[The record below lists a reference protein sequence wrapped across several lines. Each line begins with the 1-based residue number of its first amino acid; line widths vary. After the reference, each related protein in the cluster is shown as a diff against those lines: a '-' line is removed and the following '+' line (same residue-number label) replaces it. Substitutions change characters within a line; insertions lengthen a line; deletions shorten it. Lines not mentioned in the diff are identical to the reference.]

1 MKNKFVL
8 TEEESKRILSLHKEK
23 IKEER
28 SHLVEQEQDLDEDKG
43 QDTGRVA
50 AGSGIGATAGAI
62 IGCIAAAIPTG
73 GLACAGGAAIGASV
87 GTAVGGFA
95 GWFTTGGGYYDK
107 VLNALKWCNAH
118 RGKIGTPVN
127 NDSTIRDIAD
137 DIAAAVEGFGR
148 TDEVMIARSLR
159 KLKSIPDLCR
169 LNDIYRR
176 RNTESLLSALDGD
189 IDQDG
194 EWRDYVWRPIEDL
207 FEYSKKKSS
216 DLLKENAK
224 KCGWGTDIDGYK
236 KSGWRCPK
244 DGKPNPN
251 PTPNPTPNPNPTP
264 VPVPP
269 VPNPRR
275 RRYYFNYQDAINALN
290 KKGCPTGGGGE
301 ENKQEDSFADD
312 WRATENKPV
321 DTTVNADNFSS
332 WAN

>member
-28 SHLVEQEQDLDEDKG
+28 SHLIEQEQDLDEEDKG
-43 QDTGRVA
+43 QSTGRIMAGTA
-50 AGSGIGATAGAI
+50 AGAAAGAGIGAIFGGIGAI
-62 IGCIAAAIPTG
+62 PGS
-73 GLACAGGAAIGASV
+73 LIGA
-87 GTAVGGFA
+87 GIGALGG
-95 GWFTTGGGYYDK
+95 WMTTGGGYYDK
-107 VLNALKWCNAH
+107 VVGTLKWCNAN
-118 RGKIGTPVN
+118 RGKITATVN
-127 NDSTIRDIAD
+127 DDSTIRDIAD
-137 DIAAAVEGFGR
+137 DIAGAVEGFGR

-176 RNTESLLSALDGD
+176 RNTESLLNALDGD

-194 EWRDYVWRPIEDL
+194 EWRDFVWRPIEDL
-207 FEYSKKKSS
+207 YQYSKKKT
-216 DLLKENAK
+216 DENLKKAAE
-224 KCGWGTDIDGYK
+224 KCGWGTDIAGYK

-321 DTTVNADNFSS
+321 DTTVTNDNFSS